1 MGCKWH
7 VFQWNGQN
15 SIGGFECAF
24 SERAVTMKIGSQEHR
39 DAFCRHFTETY
50 TEYDPTA
57 LPWPALDDE
66 ALHRL
71 RSVPFWE
78 EVFYTERRAGAIV
91 AAFTET
97 VADPVLKEALA
108 LQGREETRHARL
120 IRVMIEKYGLDAPE
134 RPMEDISANID
145 TRFKDFGFGEC
156 LDSFLGFG
164 LFKIASQSEFLPK
177 EILRIFETLMY
188 EETRHIVFF
197 VNWMAYTEARQG
209 WLARAILP
217 LTSLHYYLRAMGRM
231 IGLAQRGKKLNDGKN
246 FAATQVSMF
255 LDGFNF
261 RRFLEDCYS
270 ENSRRMSAFEPELLR
285 PSFMPQLADAA
296 LRALRLWNARSS
308 LRARVGDVS
317 ASGQTVLEPQ
327 SALEPRAAR
336 TWDAAGARHR
346 YRDDDRFPP
355 SKAS

>member
-1 MGCKWH
+1 
-7 VFQWNGQN
+7 
-15 SIGGFECAF
+15 
-24 SERAVTMKIGSQEHR
+24 MKIGSLEHR
-39 DAFCRHFTETY
+39 DVFCRHFLQTY
-50 TEYDPTA
+50 TEYDPNT
-57 LPWPALDDE
+57 LPWPVLDDE

-97 VADPVLKEALA
+97 VADPVVKEALA

-134 RPMEDISANID
+134 RPLEDISKNID

-164 LFKIASQSEFLPK
+164 LFKIAGQSGFLPK
-177 EILRIFETLMY
+177 ELFQIFETLMY

-197 VNWMAYTEARQG
+197 INWMAYAEAQRG
-209 WLARAILP
+209 WLAKTALP
-217 LTSLHYYLRAMGRM
+217 LISLRYYMRAVGRM
-231 IGLAQRGKKLNDGKN
+231 IGLARRGKELNDGKN
-246 FAATQVSMF
+246 FAATQVSVF

-270 ENSRRMSAFEPELLR
+270 ENSRRMSAFEPQLLR
-285 PSFMPQLADAA
+285 PSFLPQLAAVA
-296 LRALRLWNARSS
+296 LRALRLWNA
-308 LRARVGDVS
+308 
-317 ASGQTVLEPQ
+317 QTKQEPDPAMYKYQ
-327 SALEPRAAR
+327 GKGP
-336 TWDAAGARHR
+336 
-346 YRDDDRFPP
+346 
-355 SKAS
+355 

>member
-1 MGCKWH
+1 
-7 VFQWNGQN
+7 
-15 SIGGFECAF
+15 
-24 SERAVTMKIGSQEHR
+24 MKIGSQEHR
-39 DAFCRHFTETY
+39 DAFCRQFTQTY
-50 TEYDPTA
+50 TEYNPSA
-57 LPWPALDDE
+57 LPWPELDE
-66 ALHRL
+66 AALHRF

-97 VADPVLKEALA
+97 VDDPILREALA
-108 LQGREETRHARL
+108 LQGREETRHAQL
-120 IRVMIEKYGLDAPE
+120 ICVMIEKYGLDANE
-134 RPMEDISANID
+134 RPLEDISDNIER
-145 TRFKDFGFGEC
+145 RFKDFGFGEC

-164 LFKIASQSEFLPK
+164 LFKIALQSGFLPK
-177 EILRIFETLMY
+177 EMLQIFETLMY

-197 VNWMAYTEARQG
+197 INWMAYTEARQG
-209 WLARAILP
+209 WFARTILP

-231 IGLAQRGKKLNDGKN
+231 AGLARRGKELNDGKN

-270 ENSRRMSAFEPELLR
+270 ENNRRMSAFEPPLLR

-296 LRALRLWNARSS
+296 LRALRLWNARAN
-308 LRARVGDVS
+308 LRPRFADVS
-317 ASGQTVLEPQ
+317 STGQAVG
-327 SALEPRAAR
+327 RK
-336 TWDAAGARHR
+336 
-346 YRDDDRFPP
+346 YRDDDRSPP